1 MSHRIIEVLVP
12 IPINKT
18 FFYKL
23 PNDIKQIPKAG
34 TRVIVDFNNRNL
46 VGVVWGS
53 RLNENKERDIKNI
66 KEILDDEPV
75 ILDEQLELADWA
87 SRYYHYP
94 LGEVISH
101 FLTPSLRKGKKAS
114 FQEQAFWK
122 LSNKGEFID
131 IKALRRAPKQEE
143 ALMFFRGRSK
153 ELPQR
158 IILASGISGQ
168 TLKSLENKEILVKT
182 IKTLDPKVD
191 PLNLQ
196 KERKHKLTKEQ
207 EKAVN
212 KICTKKEGVV
222 LLNGITGSGKTEVY
236 LEVIKKI
243 IAENHKTYSTFIIS
257 LEHTH

>member
-53 RLNENKERDIKNI
+53 RLNENKARDIKNI

-94 LGEVISH
+94 LG
-101 FLTPSLRKGKKAS
+101 
-114 FQEQAFWK
+114 
-122 LSNKGEFID
+122 
-131 IKALRRAPKQEE
+131 
-143 ALMFFRGRSK
+143 
-153 ELPQR
+153 
-158 IILASGISGQ
+158 
-168 TLKSLENKEILVKT
+168 
-182 IKTLDPKVD
+182 
-191 PLNLQ
+191 
-196 KERKHKLTKEQ
+196 
-207 EKAVN
+207 
-212 KICTKKEGVV
+212 
-222 LLNGITGSGKTEVY
+222 
-236 LEVIKKI
+236 
-243 IAENHKTYSTFIIS
+243 
-257 LEHTH
+257 